1 MDKPNMYKDEIAQRL
16 KTARELSG
24 LSQGQVANIL
34 GIHRPS
40 VSAIE
45 AGTRKVSAE
54 EIKEFARIYDVSIS
68 WLLGEE
74 SDENLAKIAWA
85 ARELSKLKQED
96 MDKLL
101 DLLKIIRTS

>member
-1 MDKPNMYKDEIAQRL
+1 MDKPNIHKDEIAQRL

-24 LSQGQVANIL
+24 LSQGQVANML

-54 EIKEFARIYDVSIS
+54 EIKEFARIYDVSTS

-74 SDENLAKIAWA
+74 ADENLAKIEWA